1 MSLPVSNIRQL
12 VSPTPMMIIRPD
24 RVCLSVVSV
33 EIGEDGW
40 PREYDSSGSG
50 QPILA
55 CCTHRVALL
64 ADREPWIRGLPC
76 RMK

>member
-24 RVCLSVVSV
+24 RVHLSVVSV